1 MSSRSFVFLN
11 NSSFRS
17 ANHLTVIH
25 LVNDHKRNVEFDF
38 ILYHFFRSG
47 VMSLFTLSARKWGHP
62 CTMDILFFSF
72 GNCCD
77 IWPAFEDRFNILLRV
92 HYIVSL
98 CPIHTFFD
106 ILRKYSGILCN
117 PTSEFSD
124 ILWHPTKMYCPKVFL
139 FTKIKPEYSDIL
151 YNPIHF
157 PGALVYRIR
166 QDPWYYLLWPIVF
179 LDYRYCT
186 ARCFSMAWWNQ
197 SYWPVYT
204 LGHQFSK
211 VDNKQNWLWT
221 ITIW

>member
-1 MSSRSFVFLN
+1 MSSSISYFTPLFPFWSYVPFY
-11 NSSFRS
+11 
-17 ANHLTVIH
+17 
-25 LVNDHKRNVEFDF
+25 F
-38 ILYHFFRSG
+38 ICQEVGPSLYC
-47 VMSLFTLSARKWGHP
+47 GH
-62 CTMDILFFSF
+62 ILFFSF

-77 IWPAFEDRFNILLRV
+77 IWPAFEDRFNLLLRV

-124 ILWHPTKMYCPKVFL
+124 ILWHPTKMYRPKAFL

-166 QDPWYYLLWPIVF
+166 QDP
-179 LDYRYCT
+179 
-186 ARCFSMAWWNQ
+186 
-197 SYWPVYT
+197 
-204 LGHQFSK
+204 
-211 VDNKQNWLWT
+211 
-221 ITIW
+221 

>member
-77 IWPAFEDRFNILLRV
+77 ILPAFEDRFNILLRV
-92 HYIVSL
+92 PYIVSL
-98 CPIHTFFD
+98 CSIHTFFH
-106 ILRKYSGILCN
+106 ILRKYSGTYTIGHLSF
-117 PTSEFSD
+117 PTSCD
-124 ILWHPTKMYCPKVFL
+124 IQQKFMVLKYFCFL
-139 FTKIKPEYSDIL
+139 K
-151 YNPIHF
+151 
-157 PGALVYRIR
+157 
-166 QDPWYYLLWPIVF
+166 
-179 LDYRYCT
+179 
-186 ARCFSMAWWNQ
+186 
-197 SYWPVYT
+197 
-204 LGHQFSK
+204 
-211 VDNKQNWLWT
+211 
-221 ITIW
+221 